1 MAAPILLVGV
11 LFWGLASSRGAP
23 RVGEQLPGFTL
34 PTFKGEQ
41 VAIGDFRGKPLLI
54 NFWASWCLPCKD
66 EAPALAAAHRGFV
79 GTDLVMI
86 GIDTED
92 TLDDARA
99 FLARYDIGYLNLR
112 DTTGRVSRGMFGVR
126 AYPETFFVG
135 RDGTIVAHVFGP
147 MTKGEIA
154 SRITTLL
161 DSDGG
166 R

>member
-11 LFWGLASSRGAP
+11 LAWGLVASRGAP

-34 PTFKGEQ
+34 PTFGGEQ
-41 VAIGDFRGKPLLI
+41 VQISDFRGKPLLL

-66 EAPALAAAHRGFV
+66 EALALAATHRDFAN
-79 GTDLVMI
+79 TDLVMI

-92 TLDDARA
+92 TLDDARS
-99 FLARYDIGYLNLR
+99 FIARYDIEYLNLR
-112 DTTGRVSRGMFGVR
+112 DTTGRVSRGIFGVR

-135 RDGTIVAHVFGP
+135 RDGRIVAHVFGP
-147 MTKGEIA
+147 MTKGELR
-154 SRITTLL
+154 SRITALL
-161 DSDGG
+161 TEDGN